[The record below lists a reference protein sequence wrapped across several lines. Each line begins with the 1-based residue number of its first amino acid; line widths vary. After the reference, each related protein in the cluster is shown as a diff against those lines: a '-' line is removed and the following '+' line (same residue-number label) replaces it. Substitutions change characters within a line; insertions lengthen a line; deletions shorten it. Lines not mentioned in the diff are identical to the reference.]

1 VNAGPAQA
9 ARTRQR
15 ALALRAD
22 GNMRD
27 VTRAAVKAHCGN
39 HAEATIVGMVPPF
52 VFRVIQESF
61 RTID

>member
-1 VNAGPAQA
+1 MG
-9 ARTRQR
+9 
-15 ALALRAD
+15 
-22 GNMRD
+22 D